1 MTRLFQSKS
10 RGLIERF
17 VSVPRDMGGFN
28 AGSFVA
34 GIIEGVLEA
43 GGFKARVVAHST
55 GDEVHRGKT
64 TYLIKFDAEVM
75 ERERKK
81 KGF

>member
-1 MTRLFQSKS
+1 MLTDNDPLVSKY
-10 RGLIERF
+10 

-43 GGFKARVVAHST
+43 GGFKAKVGAHST
-55 GDEVHRGKT
+55 GDEVWVGKT
-64 TYLIKFDAEVM
+64 TYLIKFEAGVM
-75 ERERKK
+75 ERERSK
-81 KGF
+81 F